1 MPDFGFAVVNFMN
14 CKSQRHHLRS
24 KKNFRIVEF
33 AWFRASGRQK
43 ATGAFD
49 YQEGMTAMQF
59 MLLIYSQEGSGP
71 QPGTDEFGP
80 FIGAYM
86 GFTQKMKDEGKLISG
101 EGLQP
106 VATATTLSIRNGK
119 TQTMDGPFAETKEQL
134 GGYYLL
140 ELADLDEAL
149 KCAAEIPTANYGR
162 IEVRPVAVYD

>member
-1 MPDFGFAVVNFMN
+1 
-14 CKSQRHHLRS
+14 
-24 KKNFRIVEF
+24 
-33 AWFRASGRQK
+33 
-43 ATGAFD
+43 
-49 YQEGMTAMQF
+49 MTDMQF

-86 GFTQKMKDEGKLISG
+86 GFTQKMRDEGKLISG

-106 VATATTLSIRNGK
+106 VATATTLSIRDGK
-119 TQTMDGPFAETKEQL
+119 TQTVDGPFAETKEQL

-162 IEVRPVAVYD
+162 VEVRPVAVFD

>member
-1 MPDFGFAVVNFMN
+1 
-14 CKSQRHHLRS
+14 
-24 KKNFRIVEF
+24 
-33 AWFRASGRQK
+33 
-43 ATGAFD
+43 
-49 YQEGMTAMQF
+49 MQF

-106 VATATTLSIRNGK
+106 VATATTLSIRDGK
-119 TQTMDGPFAETKEQL
+119 AETVDGPFAETKEQL

-140 ELADLDEAL
+140 EFADLDEAL
-149 KCAAEIPTANYGR
+149 KCAAEIPTASYGR
-162 IEVRPVAVYD
+162 IEIRPIAVYD